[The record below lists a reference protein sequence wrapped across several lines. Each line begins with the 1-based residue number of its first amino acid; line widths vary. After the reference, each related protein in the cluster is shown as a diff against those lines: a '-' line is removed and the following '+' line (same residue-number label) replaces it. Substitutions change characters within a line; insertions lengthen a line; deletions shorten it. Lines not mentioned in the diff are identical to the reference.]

1 MDALLEIQDCLQYSK
16 GEKAKKKET
25 LCRQTREKGWIKRG
39 LD

>member
-16 GEKAKKKET
+16 GEKAKKET
-25 LCRQTREKGWIKRG
+25 LCRQTREKRWIKRG